1 AGVARPLRARRMV
14 GPFHGLGREREQHGE
29 GKGGGSMHAVFLLV
43 VVGRWRFDATR
54 GPTVATSSA
63 TVNPRSC
70 YHPITKRTRD
80 VAAPL
85 AWRDRRAAAYTRG
98 GHHARHGRPGPRV
111 HPGSIHAAAARSHRV
126 PAGFRG
132 ALGAALRAGAAPAAA
147 AGPAGHLE

>member
-1 AGVARPLRARRMV
+1 DAVRRGPERRAGEQQGLAAADELAVGVVPLRGTRAAQQEPAVSERQRRQSAGVARPLRARRMV

-85 AWRDRRAAAYTRG
+85 AWRDQRAAAYTRG
-98 GHHARHGRPGPRV
+98 G
-111 HPGSIHAAAARSHRV
+111 
-126 PAGFRG
+126 
-132 ALGAALRAGAAPAAA
+132 
-147 AGPAGHLE
+147 